1 MSKPALE
8 VWQGG
13 KRVLSKPTVADRR
26 VVAFSLR
33 GRTNQEQFL
42 NAAAAAAAPGSCSR
56 RRLSSS
62 PGPLVRF
69 IQMGLLHAPRPL
81 LNTLSTFDLPLPTLE
96 ELVRR
101 RRMMTTAGVGCA
113 SLRSGVGGVVEEERD
128 VVTPSGGQ
136 RVRDWLEEMETS
148 PQPRLTSPLPDASR
162 AITKGRL

>member
-1 MSKPALE
+1 
-8 VWQGG
+8 
-13 KRVLSKPTVADRR
+13 
-26 VVAFSLR
+26 
-33 GRTNQEQFL
+33 
-42 NAAAAAAAPGSCSR
+42 
-56 RRLSSS
+56 
-62 PGPLVRF
+62 
-69 IQMGLLHAPRPL
+69 MGLLHAPRPL
-81 LNTLSTFDLPLPTLE
+81 LNTMSTFDLPLPTLE

-128 VVTPSGGQ
+128 DVTPSGGQ